1 MKVRSRTYM
10 KEEQKENVG
19 RKFRNRR
26 RNNVLGRE

>member
-1 MKVRSRTYM
+1 MEVRIRNYM
-10 KEEQKENVG
+10 KEEEKENTK

>member
-1 MKVRSRTYM
+1 MEVRIRNYM
-10 KEEQKENVG
+10 KEEEKKNMK